1 MGHIPVIL
9 GTSAGGS
16 DDTSG
21 GGSAPVSAGTT
32 ILASEHALS
41 MIRSFRGGTRNLP
54 VLAAAAAGVGHLHVM
69 PEVDGVVRRIPAVV
83 VAADR
88 LVPALAFEAARVRSE
103 EHTPELQ
110 SLMRISYAGFSL
122 KNKTRITNI

>member
-54 VLAAAAAGVGHLHVM
+54 VLAAAAAGVGQLHVM

-88 LVPALAFEAARVRSE
+88 LVPALAFEAARVTSGVSSFLDRK
-103 EHTPELQ
+103 
-110 SLMRISYAGFSL
+110 R
-122 KNKTRITNI
+122 TRLNSSH

>member
-54 VLAAAAAGVGHLHVM
+54 VLAAAAAGVGHLHVLQ
-69 PEVDGVVRRIPAVV
+69 EVAGVGRRSPAVV
-83 VAADR
+83 VAADPP
-88 LVPALAFEAARVRSE
+88 LPAPPLWCARV
-103 EHTPELQ
+103 
-110 SLMRISYAGFSL
+110 A
-122 KNKTRITNI
+122 TRRPVP